1 MFGSIMIDS
10 ISSFSLETVDTA
22 VCVLERCSYIND
34 VFQADKIIRIR
45 RLFASYP
52 VLHNKSLYKIY
63 LRHWELPNQDSIEM
77 IINTPCYIFTMTI
90 YVLQVVIVIGQLL
103 TIVDVRLMKIQLLLK
118 VEYIHSFVL
127 NKQLDCSLYYY
138 LW

>member
-1 MFGSIMIDS
+1 
-10 ISSFSLETVDTA
+10 
-22 VCVLERCSYIND
+22 
-34 VFQADKIIRIR
+34 
-45 RLFASYP
+45 
-52 VLHNKSLYKIY
+52 
-63 LRHWELPNQDSIEM
+63 M

-138 LW
+138 L